1 LTIVAAGV
9 NVTVTGVGFDEVL
22 PTTLEVEFDEVLPT
36 LEVGFDE
43 VLPTLLMEVTDEEV
57 TATDDV

>member
-22 PTTLEVEFDEVLPT
+22 PTTLEV
-36 LEVGFDE
+36 GFDV

>member
-9 NVTVTGVGFDEVL
+9 NVTVTGVGFDDVL
-22 PTTLEVEFDEVLPT
+22 PTTLL
-36 LEVGFDE
+36 VGFDDVFAALLME
-43 VLPTLLMEVTDEEV
+43 VVLPTLLMEVTDEEV